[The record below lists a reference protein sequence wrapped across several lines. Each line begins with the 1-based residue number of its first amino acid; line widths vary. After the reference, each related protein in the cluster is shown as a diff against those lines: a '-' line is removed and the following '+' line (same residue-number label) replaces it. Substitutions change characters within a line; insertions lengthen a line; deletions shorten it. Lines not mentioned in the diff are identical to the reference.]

1 MRKIL
6 IYFVTELDPEQ
17 VKQLDPGAVRGITIN
32 DFLDSLKRIRRS
44 VSPQSLVAYEK
55 WSLQYGDVSL

>member
-1 MRKIL
+1 M
-6 IYFVTELDPEQ
+6 IYSNAELDPEQ
-17 VKQLDPGAVRGITIN
+17 VKQLDPGAVRAITIN